1 MAQLSIYNG
10 SVTSGGTDGTL
21 ITTGDILK
29 YTGEKGELGT
39 IVPYALRAALTTNV
53 YNVSLSVIGS
63 NPEWLQISKDGST
76 WGQKLEFANIG
87 DTNTLFYVRANIPE
101 GAEFGQ
107 TVLNRFLLKYVET
120 VLTEGQ
126 VFYGTEFITTR
137 SNDCCYQ

>member
-29 YTGEKGELGT
+29 YTGE

-87 DTNTLFYVRANIPE
+87 DTNTLFYVRSNIPE
-101 GAEFGQ
+101 EAEFGQ
-107 TVLNRFLLKYVET
+107 TVLNRFLLKYIET
-120 VLTEGQ
+120 VLTEG
-126 VFYGTEFITTR
+126 
-137 SNDCCYQ
+137 

>member
-10 SVTSGGTDGTL
+10 SVTSGRTDGTL

-29 YTGEKGELGT
+29 YTLGT

-87 DTNTLFYVRANIPE
+87 DTNTLFYVRSNIPE

-120 VLTEGQ
+120 VLTEG
-126 VFYGTEFITTR
+126 
-137 SNDCCYQ
+137 

>member
-10 SVTSGGTDGTL
+10 SVTSGGTNGTL

-29 YTGEKGELGT
+29 YTDKKGELGH
-39 IVPYALRAALTTNV
+39 IAYALRAALTTNV

-63 NPEWLQISKDGST
+63 NPEWLQLSKDGNT

-87 DTNTLFYVRANIPE
+87 DTNTLFYVRSNIPE

-107 TVLNRFLLKYVET
+107 TVLNRFLLKYIET
-120 VLTEGQ
+120 VLTEG
-126 VFYGTEFITTR
+126 
-137 SNDCCYQ
+137 

>member
-10 SVTSGGTDGTL
+10 SVTSGGTNGTL

-29 YTGEKGELGT
+29 YTGEKGELGNV
-39 IVPYALRAALTTNV
+39 VPYALRAALTTNV
-53 YNVSLSVIGS
+53 FYNVSLSIIGS
-63 NPEWLQISKDGST
+63 NPEWLEISKDGNT

-87 DTNTLFYVRANIPE
+87 DTNTLFYVRSNIPE

-120 VLTEGQ
+120 VLTEG
-126 VFYGTEFITTR
+126 
-137 SNDCCYQ
+137 

>member
-21 ITTGDILK
+21 ITTDDILK

-63 NPEWLQISKDGST
+63 NPEWLQISKDGNR

-87 DTNTLFYVRANIPE
+87 DTNTLFYVRSNIPE

-107 TVLNRFLLKYVET
+107 TALNRFLLKYVET
-120 VLTEGQ
+120 VLTEG
-126 VFYGTEFITTR
+126 
-137 SNDCCYQ
+137 

>member
-10 SVTSGGTDGTL
+10 SVTSGGINGTL

-29 YTGEKGELGT
+29 YTKGELGT

-87 DTNTLFYVRANIPE
+87 DTNTLFYVRSNIPE

-120 VLTEGQ
+120 VLTEG
-126 VFYGTEFITTR
+126 
-137 SNDCCYQ
+137 

>member
-29 YTGEKGELGT
+29 YTGEKGELGI
-39 IVPYALRAALTTNV
+39 IVPYALRAALMTNV

-87 DTNTLFYVRANIPE
+87 DTNTLFYVRSNIPE

-120 VLTEGQ
+120 VLTEG
-126 VFYGTEFITTR
+126 
-137 SNDCCYQ
+137 

>member
-21 ITTGDILK
+21 ITTSDILK
-29 YTGEKGELGT
+29 YTDKKWELGH
-39 IVPYALRAALTTNV
+39 IVAYALRAALTTNV

-63 NPEWLQISKDGST
+63 NPEWLQLSKDGNT

-87 DTNTLFYVRANIPE
+87 DTNTLFYVRSNIPE

-107 TVLNRFLLKYVET
+107 TVLNRFLLKYIET
-120 VLTEGQ
+120 VLTEG
-126 VFYGTEFITTR
+126 
-137 SNDCCYQ
+137 

>member
-10 SVTSGGTDGTL
+10 SVTSGGTNGTL

-29 YTGEKGELGT
+29 YSELGNV
-39 IVPYALRAALTTNV
+39 VPYALRAALTTNV
-53 YNVSLSVIGS
+53 YNVSLSIIGS
-63 NPEWLQISKDGST
+63 NPEWLQISKDGNT

-87 DTNTLFYVRANIPE
+87 DTNTLFYVRSNIPE

-120 VLTEGQ
+120 VLTEG
-126 VFYGTEFITTR
+126 
-137 SNDCCYQ
+137 

>member
-10 SVTSGGTDGTL
+10 SVTSGRTDGTL

-29 YTGEKGELGT
+29 YTGESELGT

-87 DTNTLFYVRANIPE
+87 DTNTLFYVRSNIPE

-107 TVLNRFLLKYVET
+107 TVLNRFFLKYVET
-120 VLTEGQ
+120 VLTEG
-126 VFYGTEFITTR
+126 
-137 SNDCCYQ
+137 

>member
-10 SVTSGGTDGTL
+10 SVTSGGTNGTL

-29 YTGEKGELGT
+29 YTGEKGGEKGELGNV
-39 IVPYALRAALTTNV
+39 VPYALRAALTTNV
-53 YNVSLSVIGS
+53 YNVSLSIIGS
-63 NPEWLQISKDGST
+63 NPEWLQISKDGNT

-87 DTNTLFYVRANIPE
+87 DTNTLFYVRSNIPE

-120 VLTEGQ
+120 VLTEG
-126 VFYGTEFITTR
+126 
-137 SNDCCYQ
+137 